1 MCPYTRLTVQQLHR
15 LPLTTAKLQT
25 KASTSQASSSLRTT
39 GYAQQMP
46 SQSPQ
51 QDFLYTLILLKS
63 EGCLNFIILECIMGS
78 YRIEVW
84 EKFEG

>member
-1 MCPYTRLTVQQLHR
+1 M
-15 LPLTTAKLQT
+15 KN
-25 KASTSQASSSLRTT
+25 SSNCSEHTND
-39 GYAQQMP
+39 
-46 SQSPQ
+46 